1 MKKSILFT
9 MMLAMTGMFLG
20 SCQTG
25 SGSGD
30 FKQTDSGLYYKFI
43 ERSDND
49 LAPEE
54 KNFVTITMTYGTEDS
69 VMFDSNKLPQA
80 MELPI
85 LPSVHQGD
93 FYEGLMMM
101 HVGDSAVFKCNAD
114 SVFAKLFRVPNIP
127 PELDSIDFLYFNV
140 KMLAIQ
146 TEEEM
151 KAAKEAEME
160 MAQNEET
167 VKRNAYLDE
176 NYPNAEASPSGL
188 YYVQTQAGTGSK
200 PEVGMKVKVHYT
212 GTFLDGSKFD
222 SSVDRGTPF
231 EFALGKRQV
240 IAGWDEG
247 IANMKKGEKGVLI
260 VPSSLAYG
268 PGRQGIPPYST
279 LVFEVELVDFSE

>member
-9 MMLAMTGMFLG
+9 MMLAITGMFLG

-25 SGSGD
+25 GSGE
-30 FKQTDSGLYYKFI
+30 FKQTDSELFYKFI
-43 ERSDND
+43 ERGDNNV
-49 LAPEE
+49 APEE
-54 KNFVTITMTYGTEDS
+54 TNFVTITMTYGTEDS

-85 LPSVHQGD
+85 IASVHQGD
-93 FYEGLMMM
+93 FYEGLKMM

-114 SVFAKLFRVPNIP
+114 SVFTKLFRVPQIP
-127 PELDSIDFLYFNV
+127 PELDSLEFIYFNV
-140 KMLAIQ
+140 RMLAIQ

-167 VKRNAYLDE
+167 VKRNAFLDE
-176 NYPNAEASPSGL
+176 NYPNAEASATGL
-188 YYVQTQAGTGSK
+188 YYVQTKAGTGNK
-200 PEVGMKVKVHYT
+200 PEVGMKVKVHYM

-222 SSVDRGTPF
+222 SSHDRGKPY

-247 IANMKKGEKGVLI
+247 IANMNKGEKGVLI